1 MRHLVDISVL
11 DEECKSANGPPA
23 SAAEPSFVAEVV
35 SASRHFP
42 AGPGRGGCERSTYTR
57 GSLFTIAEKLLRQPP
72 HPRSGSPDACV
83 DLHNQHTRGALPL
96 PSPAGE
102 KCQGRTGGE
111 KVLAADGC
119 SSSQPSR
126 EHEAPGAGCW
136 APVAILLLGPAARPS
151 PGGGGLGGLPEDGKG
166 ELPGLGHDPLRPGG
180 LPGAE

>member
-1 MRHLVDISVL
+1 MGILLPALLSRASWRKWCPPVATFQL
-11 DEECKSANGPPA
+11 GP
-23 SAAEPSFVAEVV
+23 AAGGDSIR
-35 SASRHFP
+35 SL
-42 AGPGRGGCERSTYTR
+42 PG
-57 GSLFTIAEKLLRQPP
+57 AP
-72 HPRSGSPDACV
+72 
-83 DLHNQHTRGALPL
+83 LPL

-111 KVLAADGC
+111 EVLAADGC

-180 LPGAE
+180 LPGAES